1 MGVKKTMSG
10 LGSMFF
16 PRMKAQVQR
25 YIRGCLECNRAKG
38 DNGKKQGELMPLPI
52 PARPWTDVSLDIVS
66 GFPLVRGKNVILT
79 VVDRRTKTVRAI
91 PIATKDGESNTE
103 AIVDAL
109 LDGVYQYT
117 GPFWSLVSDRGP
129 QFTSELYRERRGGE
143 STWPFPPPTT
153 LRQMGRRS
161 AINEF

>member
-1 MGVKKTMSG
+1 MAQIFKGFPSVVFGVVEAGPAHKDVRLALCLTCVDNGLHCPQGHMGVKKTMSG

-66 GFPLVRGKNVILT
+66 GFPLVRGKNAILT

-91 PIATKDGESNTE
+91 PIATTP
-103 AIVDAL
+103 V
-109 LDGVYQYT
+109 
-117 GPFWSLVSDRGP
+117 
-129 QFTSELYRERRGGE
+129 
-143 STWPFPPPTT
+143 
-153 LRQMGRRS
+153 RS
-161 AINEF
+161 GA